1 MTKFVYTVEDVGR
14 TIAVFT
20 DLSEVVNY
28 ANLLPEKSIKLQ
40 LDVKRF
46 IANSIE
52 WERVGQLKQFKTNWK
67 AW

>member
-1 MTKFVYTVEDVGR
+1 MTKFIYAVEDVGR

-20 DLSEVVNY
+20 DLSEVINY
-28 ANLLPEKSIKLQ
+28 ANLLPDKSIKLQ

-52 WERVGQLKQFKTNWK
+52 WERVGQLKEFKTNWK

>member
-14 TIAVFT
+14 TIGVFT
-20 DLSEVVNY
+20 DLQEVINY
-28 ANLLPEKSIKLQ
+28 ANQLPDKSIRLHT
-40 LDVKRF
+40 DVKRF

-52 WERVGQLKQFKTNWK
+52 WERAGQLKTFKTNWK